1 MCINH
6 KTIDAA
12 RGRRAEGMGAGGELY
27 SPSGDSHI
35 KSVSVFSI
43 KRSIPLARAF
53 VSPLKGLRHGIL
65 SYFDHR
71 H

>member
-1 MCINH
+1 MSINH

-35 KSVSVFSI
+35 KRTGLLVVPFRGYLLVFSAS
-43 KRSIPLARAF
+43 RGPYR
-53 VSPLKGLRHGIL
+53 
-65 SYFDHR
+65 
-71 H
+71 